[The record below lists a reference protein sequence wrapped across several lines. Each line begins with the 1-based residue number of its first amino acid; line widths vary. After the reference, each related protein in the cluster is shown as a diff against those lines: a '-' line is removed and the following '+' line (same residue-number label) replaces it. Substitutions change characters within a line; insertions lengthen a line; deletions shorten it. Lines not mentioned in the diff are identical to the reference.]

1 MVHALLSGAIGVM
14 AIAFLAFCYQ
24 GFARTKKELET
35 SGSHVVHPL
44 GQIDFFRKP
53 QTAPLYLLFGVLIAT
68 ILTALIYVQSNRQS
82 MRQLEQQIQQL
93 RQQVKELQS
102 HIATVPNEHGM
113 TGEKN
118 TAPGAAILASSASN
132 SWQMEQL
139 STYAISKL
147 RRQLPGSWEQLQ
159 EKC

>member
-1 MVHALLSGAIGVM
+1 M
-14 AIAFLAFCYQ
+14 AIAFFAFCYQ

-35 SGSHVVHPL
+35 GGSHAVHPL
-44 GQIDFFRKP
+44 GQIDFYRKP
-53 QTAPLYLLFGVLIAT
+53 KNTPLYLLFGLLIAT
-68 ILTALIYVQSNRQS
+68 ILTTLIYVQSNRQS

-102 HIATVPNEHGM
+102 HIATVPSEPGM

-118 TAPGAAILASSASN
+118 TAPGAALHP
-132 SWQMEQL
+132 
-139 STYAISKL
+139 YAISKL
-147 RRQLPGSWEQLQ
+147 RSQLPVPWERLQ